1 MTLISLLSECNN
13 FHKLLFLNN
22 IEKWF
27 LSCQS
32 SIRKQ
37 ACSSR
42 LAFFCYLLSMQKMPT
57 FQLVI
62 LKGSNNVI
70 EKNACFVS
78 LVFITCLTPL

>member
-27 LSCQS
+27 LSCQI

-42 LAFFCYLLSMQKMPT
+42 LAFFAIY
-57 FQLVI
+57 
-62 LKGSNNVI
+62 
-70 EKNACFVS
+70 
-78 LVFITCLTPL
+78 